1 MIISQLELGWFVGI
15 IDGEGSITIRKQGPT
30 FTPTIKM
37 CNTSKKLIDKYCE
50 LLDTMEV
57 SYHCYGRQKDG
68 DRKYQW
74 EVSVNGRPRVLKL
87 LLLIA
92 DSLVSKQQ
100 QAYKVLEWIESRGLD
115 LRGKYT
121 EEQIK
126 LISDIRNLNGRGK
139 AFSEA

>member
-1 MIISQLELGWFVGI
+1 MSISQLELGWFVGI

-50 LLDTMEV
+50 LLDKMEV

-100 QAYKVLEWIESRGLD
+100 QAFKVLEWIESRGLD

>member
-1 MIISQLELGWFVGI
+1 VNISQLELGWFVGI

-37 CNTSKKLIDKYCE
+37 SNTSKKLIDKYCE
-50 LLDTMEV
+50 LLDKMEV

>member
-1 MIISQLELGWFVGI
+1 MNISQLELGWFVGI
-15 IDGEGSITIRKQGPT
+15 IDGEGSISIRKQGQT

-37 CNTSKKLIDKYCE
+37 SNTSKKLIDKYCE
-50 LLDTMEV
+50 LLDKMEV
-57 SYHCYGRQKDG
+57 SYHCYGRQKEG

-87 LLLIA
+87 LLLIV

-100 QAYKVLEWIESRGLD
+100 QANKVLEWIESRGLD

-121 EEQIK
+121 ENQLKI
-126 LISDIRNLNGRGK
+126 ISDIRILNGRGK
-139 AFSEA
+139 AFSEV